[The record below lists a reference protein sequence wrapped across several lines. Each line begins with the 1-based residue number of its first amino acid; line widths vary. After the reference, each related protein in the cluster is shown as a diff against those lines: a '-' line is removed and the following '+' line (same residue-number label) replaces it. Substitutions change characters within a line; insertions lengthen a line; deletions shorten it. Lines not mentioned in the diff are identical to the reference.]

1 MIVKTPAELDA
12 LVREVLMASGA
23 DERNA
28 EIVAEHLVLANLSG
42 VDTHGVWH
50 LKGYVDAIADGLI
63 IPTAWPEVLSARAN
77 SARVTGHSTFGQ
89 TAALFAMRQCL
100 DMAEARDMAYVG
112 LVQAHHIGRLGHYV
126 EMAESGLFSTPIR
139 SPWGSPAARG
149 RH

>member
-100 DMAEARDMAYVG
+100 DMAKLA
-112 LVQAHHIGRLGHYV
+112 
-126 EMAESGLFSTPIR
+126 T
-139 SPWGSPAARG
+139 WPAWAWSRPTILAASATTSKWPQPG
-149 RH
+149 A

>member
-50 LKGYVDAIADGLI
+50 LKG
-63 IPTAWPEVLSARAN
+63 
-77 SARVTGHSTFGQ
+77 
-89 TAALFAMRQCL
+89 
-100 DMAEARDMAYVG
+100 
-112 LVQAHHIGRLGHYV
+112 
-126 EMAESGLFSTPIR
+126 
-139 SPWGSPAARG
+139 
-149 RH
+149 